1 MTVASIRPAVEAFYR
16 ASASRDIES
25 MMALIDDDVNWLV
38 QGPIDVFSFFGQ
50 RRGKA
55 AVLEIYREIGRKLR
69 VTNVELETLVV
80 DDDRA
85 AAMLRLTS
93 VVRATGKVMSV
104 RMSQFSRFRDGKMI
118 EMRAVCD
125 SYDMVEQALGRAL
138 DLSAP
143 ELAPG

>member
-38 QGPIDVFSFFGQ
+38 QGPIDVFAFFGQ

-143 ELAPG
+143 QFAPG

>member
-38 QGPIDVFSFFGQ
+38 QGPIDVFAFFWQ

-143 ELAPG
+143 QFAPG

>member
-16 ASASRDIES
+16 ASASES

>member
-1 MTVASIRPAVEAFYR
+1 MTVTSIRPAVEAFYR
-16 ASASRDIES
+16 ASASSDVES
-25 MMALIDDDVNWLV
+25 VMGLIDDDVNWLV

-69 VTNVELETLVV
+69 VTNVELEMLVV
-80 DDDRA
+80 DGDRA
-85 AAMLRLTS
+85 AAMLRVTS

-118 EMRAVCD
+118 EMRALCD
-125 SYDMVEQALGRAL
+125 SYDMVEQALGRAF
-138 DLSAP
+138 DVSAP
-143 ELAPG
+143 ELVPA

>member
-38 QGPIDVFSFFGQ
+38 QGPIDVFAFFGQ

>member
-25 MMALIDDDVNWLV
+25 LMALIDDDVNWLV
-38 QGPIDVFSFFGQ
+38 QGPIDVFAFFGQ

>member
-38 QGPIDVFSFFGQ
+38 QGPIDVFAFFGQ

-69 VTNVELETLVV
+69 VTNVDLETLVV